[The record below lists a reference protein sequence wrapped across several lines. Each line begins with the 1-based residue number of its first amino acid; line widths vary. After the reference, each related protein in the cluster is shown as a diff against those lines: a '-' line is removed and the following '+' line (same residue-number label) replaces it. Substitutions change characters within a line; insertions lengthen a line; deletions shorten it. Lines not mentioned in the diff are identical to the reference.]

1 MSTTAT
7 MPEFKIERA
16 VRKAVPLLI
25 SLSGT
30 SGSGKTFSGLLLAA
44 GIAGPNGRVGMIDTE
59 NGRGSLYADDKDIIA
74 AMPGGIYDRMDFY
87 APFSPERYTTAIE
100 AMEKSGVTV
109 CIIDS
114 TTHEWEG
121 EGGCCDIAENN
132 KLKGMPNWAKA
143 KLAHKKFMAH
153 CLSSPMHII
162 FCLRAREKVKITA
175 DSKVIPIGIQPVAE
189 KSFVFEQLLSL
200 QFDEATHKASPI
212 KVPKMLSLFSEP
224 RLITKAD
231 GERIREWNQSGRPIE
246 NDELLQKR
254 SASIALGGT
263 KAYLEFFAGL
273 TAKERKMLAASVHA
287 SNKGLAEQADAEAA
301 AAESDGQPPPEDV
314 MSEQRRAQADKLAK
328 LPDRAD
334 FPDAMEFDIGAL
346 IKVDGKIYATNLDR
360 TSWNEYRPAQES

>member
-1 MSTTAT
+1 MATAT
-7 MPEFKIERA
+7 IPEFKIETA

-44 GIAGPNGRVGMIDTE
+44 GIAGDTGRVGMIDTE
-59 NGRGSLYADDKDIIA
+59 NGRGSLYADDPDIRA
-74 AMPGGIYDRMDFY
+74 ALPGGYDRMDFY
-87 APFSPERYTTAIE
+87 APFSPERYTAAIN
-100 AMEKSGVTV
+100 AMEKAGVTV

-162 FCLRAREKVKITA
+162 FCLRAREKVKITP

-224 RLITKAD
+224 RLISKAD
-231 GERIREWNQSGRPIE
+231 GERIRKWNESGRPIE
-246 NDELLQKR
+246 SDELLQKR
-254 SASIALGGT
+254 SASVALGGT
-263 KAYLEFFAGL
+263 AAYAEFFEGL
-273 TAKERKMLAASVHA
+273 SAKEKRMLAATVH
-287 SNKGLAEQADAEAA
+287 SNNKALAQRADEEAA
-301 AAESDGQPPPEDV
+301 A
-314 MSEQRRAQADKLAK
+314 SEGVNYQIGNLQDL
-328 LPDRAD
+328 DD
-334 FPDAMEFDIGAL
+334 FPDPMSYEPGTPV
-346 IKVDGKIYATNLDR
+346 KVKGSVYVSNSDR
-360 TSWNEYRPAQES
+360 SGWQAWKEN